1 MVSPRLGWDWSAI
14 PRHRRW
20 RDRPLADHD
29 PAFGAGWRATAGECA
44 ASTGDLL
51 DRTTAA
57 LAAGGD
63 CLLLQPGGGS
73 VRRLGSAL
81 LSQDLRTNPG
91 TAALGYTIFSCAMLV
106 GRLRGDKLVRNIG
119 PAPVVRLGVALGMS
133 GIMAGMVI
141 STAWAFLLSFGLVG
155 LGFSTVIPIVYRTA
169 GSMPGIDG
177 AAGVAGVATACYS
190 AFLVGPPLMCFVSDQ
205 LSLRAAFVMVG
216 IVTSIAIVL
225 APAVHNQSPAPL
237 GVQNGLETITDPAP
251 AVAL

>member
-1 MVSPRLGWDWSAI
+1 MIALWLIMIPHLVPDGARPQVSAP
-14 PRHRRW
+14 HRRAIFSIGPRRLW
-20 RDRPLADHD
+20 PLAAI
-29 PAFGAGWRATAGECA
+29 AFCCGLVEEAFADWGA
-44 ASTGDLL
+44 LY
-51 DRTTAA
+51 
-57 LAAGGD
+57 
-63 CLLLQPGGGS
+63 
-73 VRRLGSAL
+73 

-141 STAWAFLLSFGLVG
+141 NTAWAFLLSFGLVG

-190 AFLVGPPLMCFVSDQ
+190 AFLIGPPLMGFVSDQ

-237 GVQNGLETITDPAP
+237 GVPNGLETISDPAS